1 MQATQFHPNSDK
13 KIPHY
18 LKKINLVHIILLMVN
33 TVVDAHK
40 IVKIFPLLKMQK
52 KLVMKISL
60 AMVSHLVLLHKEEWI
75 QQTQLVMDMDI
86 NSELLNLD

>member
-1 MQATQFHPNSDK
+1 MQATQFHPNSDQ